1 MSDRLPVA
9 VDAMGGDEAPQ
20 VILEG
25 VRYAVEHFDVPVL
38 VVGDPDK
45 LGDTGTL
52 PVRPASQVVG
62 MGDEPAASVRR
73 LKDSSIVR
81 AAEAVRDGEAKAL
94 LSAGN
99 TGAAM
104 AASLL
109 KLGRIRGVSRPAI
122 AIPMPVLGRTPTVLL
137 DCGANA
143 DCQPEWLLQFAQL
156 GSIYAR
162 NRYGVERPRVGV
174 LTIGEEAGKGNELA
188 KDTAALLAS
197 SRQWADES
205 GASYLGNVEG
215 RDLMVDVADVVVC
228 DGFTGNVVLKSLE
241 GGVGTALDAI
251 RARMRSTP
259 EAAAAADV
267 LGPLLDPLFDELN
280 PENTGGAILLGVRGV
295 SIIAHGSS
303 SSWAIANAI
312 RTASELADVGIVEQI
327 REVIQAGRD
336 R

>member
-1 MSDRLPVA
+1 VNQGLPVA
-9 VDAMGGDEAPQ
+9 LDAMGGDDAP
-20 VILEG
+20 
-25 VRYAVEHFDVPVL
+25 AVTVAGARHAAEEFGIPVL
-38 VVGDPDK
+38 LVGRPEE
-45 LGDTGTL
+45 LGDTGGL
-52 PVRPASQVVG
+52 PVLGASEVVG

-73 LKDSSIVR
+73 LRDSSIVR
-81 AAEAVRDGEAKAL
+81 AAEAVRDDRAKAL
-94 LSAGN
+94 VSAGN

-143 DCQPEWLLQFAQL
+143 ECQPEWLLQFAQL

-162 NRYGVERPRVGV
+162 NRYGVQSPRVGV
-174 LTIGEEAGKGNELA
+174 LTIGEEVGKGNNLA
-188 KDTAALLAS
+188 KEAAALLGADGA
-197 SRQWADES
+197 WADEC
-205 GASYLGNVEG
+205 GARYLGNVEG

-241 GGVGTALDAI
+241 GGVGVALDAI
-251 RARMRSTP
+251 RQRMRSTP
-259 EAAAAADV
+259 AAAAAADV
-267 LGPLLDPLFDELN
+267 LEPVLEPLFDELD
-280 PENTGGAILLGVRGV
+280 PETTGGAILLGVRGV

-303 SSWAIANAI
+303 SEIAIANAI
-312 RTASELADVGIVEQI
+312 RTASELADAGVVAQMTD
-327 REVIQAGRD
+327 VVQASRD

>member
-9 VDAMGGDEAPQ
+9 VDAMGGDDAPR

-38 VVGDPDK
+38 VVGDPAR

-52 PVRPASQVVG
+52 PVRPASQVIG

-73 LKDSSIVR
+73 LKDSSVVR

-156 GSIYAR
+156 GAIYAR

-197 SRQWADES
+197 SGQWADEC
-205 GASYLGNVEG
+205 GATYLGNVEG

-251 RARMRSTP
+251 RARMRATP
-259 EAAAAADV
+259 EAAAAADI
-267 LGPLLDPLFDELN
+267 LEPLLDPLFDELN

-312 RTASELADVGIVEQI
+312 RTASELADAGIVEQI

>member
-38 VVGDPDK
+38 VVGDPDE

-267 LGPLLDPLFDELN
+267 LEPLLDPLFDELN

-312 RTASELADVGIVEQI
+312 RTASELADGGIVEQM